1 MPASKHPAKVQTMAL
16 RKADALLSS
25 FRPRDEEVYR
35 QRGSCLCTGRGRPRL
50 PSSPSCLLPLGSS
63 SLADMLPSQLR
74 RLSLSLSLF
83 AAPCVLNVFLKDAIL
98 IAQAKFIVLSL
109 SLSLALLCIMYY
121 GWLMLVL
128 LLNKAGGCD
137 YYQTRSKKQEVQRLV
152 TVLVFCSATYRTR

>member
-50 PSSPSCLLPLGSS
+50 PSSPSRLLPLGSS
-63 SLADMLPSQLR
+63 LLDAMLPSQLR
-74 RLSLSLSLF
+74 RLSLSLF
-83 AAPCVLNVFLKDAIL
+83 AAPCVLYVFLKDVIL

-109 SLSLALLCIMYY
+109 SLSLSCVYY
-121 GWLMLVL
+121 VLWLAD
-128 LLNKAGGCD
+128 AGF
-137 YYQTRSKKQEVQRLV
+137 V
-152 TVLVFCSATYRTR
+152 A